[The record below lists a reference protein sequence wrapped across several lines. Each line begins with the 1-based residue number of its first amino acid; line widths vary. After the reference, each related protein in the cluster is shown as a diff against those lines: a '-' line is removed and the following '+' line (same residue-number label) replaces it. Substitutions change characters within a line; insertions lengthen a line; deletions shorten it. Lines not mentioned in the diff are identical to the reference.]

1 MVLGFGHHSQRDPNV
16 KGEERGRDPF
26 IATGRGGAGNVSRC
40 ASCSSSQQP
49 CKLDRIAHQA
59 SGWLDMPSVRVL
71 GRCPTT
77 ARCEMATVKMKDA
90 VD

>member
-26 IATGRGGAGNVSRC
+26 IATGRGGAGNVSRR
-40 ASCSSSQQP
+40 ASPSSSQQP
-49 CKLDRIAHQA
+49 REFDRIAQCIR
-59 SGWLDMPSVRVL
+59 LDMPSIRTL
-71 GRCPTT
+71 GRCPTR
-77 ARCEMATVKMKDA
+77 ARCEMTTAKMKAA